1 MSVVGEAVY
10 CGSYKV
16 GAVVRRTVASTVYE
30 ATGAQAVIKT
40 KEEDIEAL
48 AQRWREDMKL
58 EHPNLLSIFDAGT
71 CRMEGREVAYVV
83 MEKADVS
90 LAGVLKD
97 RPLSRDEI
105 EQMLKPTLG
114 ALEYLHKNG
123 YTHGSIKPAN
133 VLAIGDKL
141 KLSSDTV
148 ERSNAQAEDMRA
160 LGVLI
165 VEALTQS
172 KPEHV
177 DPNEYGLNNSKDK
190 LAEVVRRCLDA
201 NSQTRWT
208 IDQVQA
214 KLKPPAPAAPP
225 APTVIEIP
233 SARLAEWRAETAAAA
248 SKRAPVEEEDRDTS
262 PGMPK
267 WIFAG
272 LAALVLIVVFF
283 ALVRKNQPSSVAAAP
298 IATAPTRTSPV
309 VKELSSVQEAPPAVT
324 QPPIVEKPSPLG
336 TAAHRAQGW
345 SVITAAYGNRE
356 AAEKRAHEMESRFPK
371 FNISVVDQNT
381 DRARFLVVL
390 GQNLSEN
397 EADSL
402 RQRAVRSGLPHD
414 TYIKRATAR

>member
-1 MSVVGEAVY
+1 MSVVGEEVY

-16 GAVVRRTVASTVYE
+16 GAVVRRTVASTVYD

-58 EHPNLLSIFDAGT
+58 DHPNLLNIFDAGT
-71 CRMEGREVAYVV
+71 CTMEGREVAYVV

-90 LAGVLKD
+90 LAAVLKD
-97 RPLSRDEI
+97 RALSRDEI

-123 YTHGSIKPAN
+123 YTHGSIKPSN

-148 ERSNAQAEDMRA
+148 ERSNAHAEDMRA

-190 LAEVVRRCLDA
+190 LAEVVRRCLDS
-201 NSQTRWT
+201 NPQTRWT

-214 KLKPPAPAAPP
+214 KLKPPAPPPSPAA
-225 APTVIEIP
+225 TVIEIP

-248 SKRAPVEEEDRDTS
+248 SKRTPVEDEDRHTS

-283 ALVRKNQPSSVAAAP
+283 ALVRRNQPSSVAAAP
-298 IATAPTRTSPV
+298 IATAPTPTAPV
-309 VKELSSVQEAPPAVT
+309 VKELSVPAPPAVT
-324 QPPIVEKPSPLG
+324 QPPAVEKPSPLG

-356 AAEKRAHEMESRFPK
+356 AAEKRANEMQTRFSK

-397 EADSL
+397 EAESL

-414 TYIKRATAR
+414 TYIKRATVR